1 MTFGLMMVLFVHAAR
16 LAMVTFDPYL
26 SSRPLAEVLRESPPG
41 GMIVDDQY
49 YTFSSVFFYA
59 DRDGLLLNGRINN
72 LEYGSYA
79 PGAPEVFIDDSRFRE
94 LWGSPERYYLLA
106 PETAVPRLEKVVGRD
121 RLHTLAQSGGKA
133 LFSNRPVP

>member
-1 MTFGLMMVLFVHAAR
+1 MMILFVHSAR

-26 SSRPLAEVLRESPPG
+26 SSRPLAETLNSSPSG

-59 DRDGLLLNGRINN
+59 DREGLLLNGRINN

-79 PGAPEVFIDDSRFRE
+79 PGAPAVFIDDSRFE
-94 LWGSPERYYLLA
+94 DLWRGPERQYLLA
-106 PETAVPRLEKVVGRD
+106 SETGLPRLGKVVGED
-121 RLHTLAQSGGKA
+121 RLHLIARSGGKV
-133 LFSNRPVP
+133 LLSNHPGP